1 MFGEWKDVGWNFEEA
16 IEVIILLFK
25 HSKIYEKK
33 TFVREFLNIFFSFVV
48 NYTTM
53 LIINSYVKCMT
64 KQNIYKKNIRNSSF

>member
-16 IEVIILLFK
+16 IKVIILLFK

-33 TFVREFLNIFFSFVV
+33 TFLNICFSFVV

-64 KQNIYKKNIRNSSF
+64 KQNIYKKNNRNSSF